1 MASDATKSNSNVN
14 CCVPLCNQ
22 KRMISPE
29 GQKLGFFSFPQKE
42 KLRDVWLAKIQ
53 RDKGEYFKVKDT
65 TKVCSLH
72 FESSE
77 IKKGFG
83 GKWS

>member
-1 MASDATKSNSNVN
+1 MSGLLKY
-14 CCVPLCNQ
+14 
-22 KRMISPE
+22 E
-29 GQKLGFFSFPQKE
+29 
-42 KLRDVWLAKIQ
+42 
-53 RDKGEYFKVKDT
+53 DKGEYFKVKDT

-72 FESSE
+72 FELSE